1 MFSTDSFRSAMGR
14 AAFWLAGGAAVAVVF
29 SIAACQVLVALALV
43 ALLFSDVKLRF
54 PPLGLPL
61 GLFLA
66 GTVASLLLS
75 GDIASGWPQ
84 IRKFFLFLMLPVM
97 YATFREPA
105 HLRRLALCWAGA
117 GAITAAR
124 GLVQFQE
131 KYQEAVYAGQNFYEY
146 YVGERITGFM
156 SHWMTFSGQ
165 LMIVGLMIAAFV
177 LFSPSARRK
186 LLGYGLLCGAVIGAA
201 ILLGF
206 TRSIWLAT
214 GVAGAWLLWRWRR
227 ASLLAV
233 PVVLA
238 AAIWFTPGARTRLV
252 SMFEP
257 QREVDSNQH
266 RIVCWRTG
274 LRMIRAHPWF
284 GLGPEQVRIQFERYV
299 PEDVARPLPTGWY
312 GHLHNI
318 YIHYAA
324 ERGIPTM
331 LMLVWMLGKILWDM
345 LAAFGRLAPGRS
357 EVRFLLNGT
366 VAVVI
371 AVLVCGFFELN
382 LGDSEVLTL
391 FLAVTAC
398 GYAARDAAD
407 GAAEAEASPGPAG
420 GVLRA

>member
-1 MFSTDSFRSAMGR
+1 MDSFRSTMGR

-29 SIAACQVLVALALV
+29 SIAACQVLMALALV

-54 PPLGLPL
+54 PPLGWPL

-75 GDIASGWPQ
+75 GDVVSGRPQ
-84 IRKFFLFLMLPVM
+84 IRKFFLFVMLLVV
-97 YATFREPA
+97 YSTFRELA

-146 YVGERITGFM
+146 YVGERISGFM

-165 LMIVGLMIAAFV
+165 LMIVGLMLASFL
-177 LFSPSARRK
+177 LFSPSARKK
-186 LLGYGLLCGAVIGAA
+186 LLGYGLLCGALIGAA
-201 ILLGF
+201 VLLGF
-206 TRSIWLAT
+206 TRSIWLASGAA
-214 GVAGAWLLWRWRR
+214 GVWLLWHWRR
-227 ASLLAV
+227 ASLLVV

-238 AAIWFTPGARTRLV
+238 AAIWLTPGARTRLT
-252 SMFEP
+252 SMFQP

-274 LRMIRAHPWF
+274 LRMIQAHPWF

-299 PEDVARPLPTGWY
+299 PEDVPRPLPTGWY
-312 GHLHNI
+312 GHLHNL

-324 ERGIPTM
+324 ERGVPTM
-331 LMLVWMLGKILWDM
+331 LMLVWMLVKILYDM
-345 LAAFGRLAPGRS
+345 LAALRRLPPGRS
-357 EVRFLLNGT
+357 DARFLLHGT
-366 VAVVI
+366 VAAVI
-371 AVLVCGFFELN
+371 AILVSGFFELN

-391 FLAVTAC
+391 FLAVVAC
-398 GYAARDAAD
+398 GYAARDAA
-407 GAAEAEASPGPAG
+407 GEAAAAGASPERAG
-420 GVLRA
+420 GALPA